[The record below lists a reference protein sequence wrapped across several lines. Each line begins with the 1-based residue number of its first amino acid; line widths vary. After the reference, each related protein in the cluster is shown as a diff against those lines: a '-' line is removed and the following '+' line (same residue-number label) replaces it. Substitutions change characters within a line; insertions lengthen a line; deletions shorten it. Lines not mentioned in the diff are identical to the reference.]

1 MYIEEVS
8 VCPCKCHFLAHLLEV
23 HGRSAVIVLDKHTN
37 KTCANADSVPPAILH
52 GTHSS
57 TVVSACVSC
66 LFTDAY
72 IFYTILTQIPTHT
85 CTHVNKHTGAHTH
98 TCTHI
103 HRHTDRHTDRQT
115 DTHTDRQTH
124 THTHAHTQYLCFK
137 PLVAVLWQLHCRL
150 EVHLNCSIRGQPLVP
165 LVQLLHLHTH
175 PQAKQT
181 SNNSRYGL
189 LHHVTQLVGT
199 LHV

>member
-1 MYIEEVS
+1 M
-8 VCPCKCHFLAHLLEV
+8 CPCKCHFLAHLLEV

-66 LFTDAY
+66 SFTDTY
-72 IFYTILTQIPTHT
+72 IYLHNTNTQIPTHT
-85 CTHVNKHTGAHTH
+85 CTHVNKHTQVHTH
-98 TCTHI
+98 THTHI
-103 HRHTDRHTDRQT
+103 Y
-115 DTHTDRQTH
+115 TDRQTH
-124 THTHAHTQYLCFK
+124 THTDRQTHTQYLCFK

-165 LVQLLHLHTH
+165 LIQPLHLHTHPTH

-181 SNNSRYGL
+181 SNNPRYGL